1 MPQIFVY
8 LGLAVVVVLTGGYFW
23 WSSRRRKKLLL
34 DLNLRLLLVRL
45 PRDPA
50 GSGEAKD
57 PLREI
62 AVSGQFFNSLLGM
75 KKPFALELAVH
86 NIGEEIKFY
95 CAVPTSAEEGVA
107 KYIRAL
113 WPGAQV
119 SHADDYTIFGGSGK
133 VRVATLEQKSHFA
146 LPLRT
151 YTEAKADLFLSFLSA
166 FANLRAVGEGLAL
179 QVVVEG
185 ASSGTKKSGMRYLET
200 IKKPPQAKEKGDQVL
215 QTPEPLDQGKIRLV
229 QNKLS
234 QTLYKVAVRLV
245 ATAPN
250 DLRAEELLNGALVAC
265 GQFELANGN
274 QVKVV
279 TPKNPRRTIED
290 FIFRSFGSANEMI
303 LNTDELASF
312 FHFPTSGFQV
322 AKIASVKSREAAAPI
337 ELPTDGVLIGEST
350 FAGQVQPIRIGDS
363 DRGRHIYLI
372 GQTGTGKSN
381 LMVKMALQDIQS
393 GKGVAVV
400 DPHGDLIESLLGLI
414 PAERLSDVILFDPG
428 DIERPLGLNMLEN
441 DPTKP
446 EQKTFIVNEIQGI
459 FNKLFS
465 SETMGP
471 MFEQYMRNALLLLMD
486 DPENPATLV
495 EIPRLFSDAAF
506 RAKKLA
512 RATNPAVI
520 DFWEK
525 EAVKAGGE
533 ASLQNITPYVTSK
546 FSNFIANDYVRP
558 IIGQVQSAFRFRE
571 IMDSRKIL
579 LCNLSKGKIGDINAG
594 LIGMVV
600 VGKILMAALSRVDT
614 PQVDRVPF
622 NLYIDEF
629 QNFSTDSIATILS
642 EARKYGLNL
651 TVAHQFIAQLTEKI
665 RDAVFG
671 NVGSM
676 VVFRVGAED
685 AEFLVR
691 QFEPVFDKND
701 LINIDNYHAYVK
713 LLINGLTARPFN
725 IKTAAVSRPDA
736 GLATRSREASRAK
749 FGRERREVENDI
761 LQRLRT

>member
-1 MPQIFVY
+1 MLQILVY
-8 LGLAVVVVLTGGYFW
+8 SGLVVLALFGGGYFFLNSW
-23 WSSRRRKKLLL
+23 RRKNLAE

-50 GSGEAKD
+50 EGSGAKD

-62 AVSGQFFNSLLGM
+62 AISGQFFNALLGM
-75 KKPFALELAVH
+75 KKRFVLELAVH

-95 CAVPTSAEEGVA
+95 CAVPANNEEAVA

-119 SHADDYTIFGGSGK
+119 NHADDYTVFGGAGSIK
-133 VRVATLEQKSHFA
+133 TATLTQKEHFA
-146 LPLRT
+146 LPLKT

-185 ASSGTKKSGMRYLET
+185 ASASRKKSALHYLEEA
-200 IKKPPQAKEKGDQVL
+200 KKQPEKKSSEEKDSKA
-215 QTPEPLDQGKIRLV
+215 PEPVDQEKIKLI
-229 QNKLS
+229 QTKLS
-234 QTLYKVAVRLV
+234 QPLYKTVVRLV

-250 DLRAEELLNGALVAC
+250 DLRAEELLAGALSAC
-265 GQFELANGN
+265 GQFELLNSN
-274 QVKVV
+274 QIKVV
-279 TPKNPRRTIED
+279 TPKNSRRLVQD
-290 FIFRSFGSANEMI
+290 FIFRSFGVGEEMI
-303 LNTDELASF
+303 LNTDELLSF
-312 FHFPTSGFQV
+312 WHLPTSESPI
-322 AKIASVKSREAAAPI
+322 AKITSVKSREAAAPV
-337 ELPTDGVLIGEST
+337 ELASDGVLIGESS
-350 FAGQVQPIRIGDS
+350 FAGQAQEIRIGDS
-363 DRGRHIYLI
+363 DRGRHVYLI

-381 LMVKMALQDIQS
+381 LLVRMALQDIQA
-393 GKGVAVV
+393 GRGVAVV

-414 PAERLSDVILFDPG
+414 PPERIPDVILFDPG

-441 DPTKP
+441 DPSKP

-512 RATNPAVI
+512 RATNPTVI

-533 ASLQNITPYVTSK
+533 ASLANITPYVTSK

-614 PQVDRVPF
+614 PQADRVPF

-651 TVAHQFIAQLTEKI
+651 VVAHQFIAQLTEKI

-685 AEFLVR
+685 AEFLAR
-691 QFEPVFDKND
+691 QFEPVFGKND
-701 LINIDNYHAYVK
+701 LINIDNYQAYVK
-713 LLINGLTARPFN
+713 LLINGRTARAFN
-725 IKTAAVSRPDA
+725 IKTAAVSRPDKA
-736 GLATRSREASRAK
+736 LATRSRESSRAK
-749 FGRERREVENDI
+749 FGRERREVEYDI